1 MKHPKYLSFKF
12 RGTMEVSRKIR
23 DIYLSIFPWKYDN
36 CMLLS
41 EKKQVSEYIL
51 VDATYVEYVYA

>member
-1 MKHPKYLSFKF
+1 M
-12 RGTMEVSRKIR
+12 GVSRKIK

-51 VDATYVEYVYA
+51 VDTTYVENVYVYA